1 MASLNT
7 KKTIAN
13 LTQKGFVLNNTHHQ
27 YYEFWHAGKLI
38 AQTYTSHSGDT
49 LNDYLIGSMKKQCK
63 MEKNFFIDFAKCT
76 KTKDDYLKVL
86 KQNGFI

>member
-7 KKTIAN
+7 KKTIAS

-27 YYEFWHAGKLI
+27 YYEFWHDGKLI